1 MGILELKNTVAEI
14 LKIILDRL
22 NSKIEGAKKR
32 IHKIKDRTIEITKSE
47 P

>member
-1 MGILELKNTVAEI
+1 MGILELKNTVAEN
-14 LKIILDRL
+14 LKIILDGL
-22 NSKIEGAKKR
+22 NSKIEGAEKR